1 MKMVRNKGFTLIELM
16 IVVAIIGILTA
27 IAVPSYL
34 QHVTKSNRAAAESFM
49 LRISNLEEQ
58 VILDMRSYVAVSAN
72 ANFPNAP
79 TAGSPGLNTII
90 PSSVSKYYNVV
101 ITLPTTASY
110 LITAT
115 PVGSQ
120 LTADTKCANL
130 TLDQTGAKG
139 ISGTGS
145 AANCW

>member
-1 MKMVRNKGFTLIELM
+1 MTRNKGFTLIELM
-16 IVVAIIGILTA
+16 VVVAIVGILTA

-34 QHVTKSNRAAAESFM
+34 QHVIKSNRAAAESFM
-49 LRISNLEEQ
+49 LQLSNLEEQ

-79 TAGSPGLNTII
+79 TAASPGLNTTV
-90 PSSVSKYYNVV
+90 PSSVSKYYNIT
-101 ITLPTTASY
+101 ITLPTAANY

-115 PVGSQ
+115 PIGSQ
-120 LTADTKCANL
+120 LTGDTKCANL

-139 ISGTGS
+139 ISGTSS
-145 AANCW
+145 ATDCW